1 MDENDV
7 CLTNYV
13 TMHTILQDK
22 IYVFNLTLTKVNINT
37 IYGTTNLTEGSRI
50 ANIMIPIAI
59 RSI

>member
-37 IYGTTNLTEGSRI
+37 IYGTTNLTEGSII

-59 RSI
+59 RYI